1 MTSPVPVHH
10 SLDAVAQMLGCSQ
23 RDVLAL
29 ARADELPIAMVIGR
43 VIYFAHADVQA
54 VLRSR
59 IVCPAASAAAYL
71 RCGAGAVYALINDDA
86 LPAFESGGQV
96 LVPYDAVRGFMAAHE
111 ATYRATGSYVPVAD

>member
-1 MTSPVPVHH
+1 MTCPAPLHH
-10 SLDAVAQMLGCSQ
+10 SLEAVAQMLGCSQ

-29 ARADELPIAMVIGR
+29 VRADELPIAMVIGR

-71 RCGAGAVYALINDDA
+71 RCGVGTIYALVNDGELD
-86 LPAFESGGQV
+86 AFESGGQV
-96 LVPYDAVRGFMAAHE
+96 LLRYDEVQAYMAAHE
-111 ATYRATGSYVPVAD
+111 ADYRLSGTYVPAD